1 MPTNSSTNAIRQITR
16 AAGTVMAAFILS
28 NIVGLIRQVLVA
40 HAFGT
45 GTQMDSFNAAI
56 TIPDVLYNLMAGGA
70 LASAFMPTFAGLLA
84 KEDQP
89 ENQDEAWKL
98 ASAVTNLVSLALAL
112 ASVVTAIFAPWLVR
126 HVLFALDPTAAP
138 ATLSMTTNL
147 LRIILIAPTIFSV
160 SGLVMSILNAHQKF
174 WLPALAP
181 VFYWLG
187 WIFGLLF
194 FVPRMG
200 IYGLAWGYVLGAFLH
215 LAIQLPDLLKV
226 TGRKYF
232 PTLGIGNPAVGKV
245 AQLMGPR
252 LLGVAAVQL
261 NFVINTMVAASL
273 GEGSLSAIKTAFML
287 MTMPLYAIAQ
297 SIATA
302 ALPTF
307 SAQVARGEIDEM
319 RSALAS
325 TLRGILLL
333 AIPATVGLILLRVP
347 VVAMLFQRGA
357 FNATSTELTA
367 WALLWYT
374 AGLVGH
380 SIVEILSRAFYALHD
395 TKTPVAVGT
404 GAMIL
409 NALFSF
415 IFPGLFA
422 AAGWL
427 PLGGLALANSL
438 ATALEAIILLWL
450 IRRRLQGL
458 NGADV
463 LKGTAQFS
471 GAALGMGLVLWFWI
485 KAMGNLNPWLIGLGG
500 VAAGGLAYAIGV
512 VLLKVPEI
520 QSVVGFVKRKL

>member
-1 MPTNSSTNAIRQITR
+1 
-16 AAGTVMAAFILS
+16 MAAFILS
-28 NIVGLIRQVLVA
+28 NIVGLVRQVLVA

-56 TIPDVLYNLMAGGA
+56 TIPDVLFNLMAGGA
-70 LASAFMPTFAGLLA
+70 LASAFVPTFTGLLA
-84 KEDQP
+84 KENGQ
-89 ENQDEAWKL
+89 ENRDEAWKL

-112 ASVVTAIFAPWLVR
+112 ASVVTAIFAPLLVR
-126 HVLFALDPTAAP
+126 YILFALDPAATP
-138 ATLSMTTNL
+138 ASLSMTTDL
-147 LRIILIAPTIFSV
+147 LRIILIAPTVFSV

-194 FVPRMG
+194 FVPSMG

-226 TGRKYF
+226 TGCKYF
-232 PTLGIGNPAVGKV
+232 PTLGLGNPAVGKV

-261 NFVINTMVAASL
+261 NFVINTMVASGL
-273 GEGSLSAIKTAFML
+273 GEGSLSAIKVAFML
-287 MTMPLYAIAQ
+287 MTMPLFAIAQ
-297 SIATA
+297 SVATA

-319 RSALAS
+319 RASLAS

-333 AIPATVGLILLRVP
+333 AIPATVGLIALRQP

-357 FNATSTELTA
+357 FDATSTELTA

-374 AGLVGH
+374 AGLIGH
-380 SIVEILSRAFYALHD
+380 SIVEILSRAFYALHN
-395 TKTPVAVGT
+395 TKTPVIVGT
-404 GAMIL
+404 AAMIL
-409 NALFSF
+409 NAVLSLSLPAMF
-415 IFPGLFA
+415 I

-438 ATALEAIILLWL
+438 ATALEALVLLIL

-463 LKGTAQFS
+463 ATGVAQFT
-471 GAALGMGLVLWFWI
+471 GAALGMALTLWVWE
-485 KAMGNLNPWLIGLGG
+485 KAAGSLNPWLSGLGG
-500 VAAGGLAYAIGV
+500 VAVGGLAYGIGV
-512 VLLKVPEI
+512 WMLKVREVQAI
-520 QSVVGFVKRKL
+520 MTFLKRKITRT